1 METLVAVLFIVFSI
15 GSALLERRKRR
26 QQVEKGRK
34 GFQEREAQ
42 RQAEEARSGPQR
54 VEVDVAEEEEE
65 EEEWSFPSSGFDPFE
80 LQPAKPDPALLEI
93 ERQQHEA
100 EHLAAEA
107 EGKSRRLEEQAK
119 RLKAESSATQAHYGK
134 KRTGIKRK
142 GRLIFEPRN
151 VRDAIVYA
159 EILGPPKAERE
170 DNV

>member
-1 METLVAVLFIVFSI
+1 METLVAVLFIIFSI

-26 QQVEKGRK
+26 QRRQQVEKGGK
-34 GFQEREAQ
+34 VQKREAQ
-42 RQAEEARSGPQR
+42 RQAEEASSGPQR

-65 EEEWSFPSSGFDPFE
+65 WSFPSGGFDPFE

-100 EHLAAEA
+100 ERLAAEA
-107 EGKSRRLEEQAK
+107 ERKARQLEEQAQRRK
-119 RLKAESSATQAHYGK
+119 ESSATQAHYGT

-142 GRLIFEPRN
+142 GRLIFETRN